1 MRFFPPLPPAA
12 FPPFLPISPVDATH
26 AGNEAAP
33 EVTATIETLDGSQDP
48 ITLHQV
54 HTDTTW
60 QKRGQL
66 ADPDRLS
73 FGVDPKKMTSTQFAI
88 NYATGEVT
96 LGTTLTTGKR
106 LTINY
111 WPVQA
116 AGNGFTDN
124 LQQTVVATVEGD
136 FIAQAAALAPPLVLA
151 QNTLMYSKGQTLLDF
166 LRTNVAHQHSFL
178 TGTMADKH
186 IEFTVDPKNNHPL
199 QPRDPRYQ
207 FMTAQPYA
215 SSSYGF
221 FQLTLLAFSRG
232 SKQVQLNQV
241 FNPGYS
247 SAQSCPIAACAPI
260 TPIYQLLTQPQTNF
274 DLAGKFHRLS
284 YGTFGPRAFCDM
296 TNSCNTALWQREWTQ
311 VMNFFNSDGNGYT
324 GFISDIV
331 KNGDNSFAP
340 QNPNP

>member
-1 MRFFPPLPPAA
+1 
-12 FPPFLPISPVDATH
+12 
-26 AGNEAAP
+26 
-33 EVTATIETLDGSQDP
+33 
-48 ITLHQV
+48 
-54 HTDTTW
+54 
-60 QKRGQL
+60 
-66 ADPDRLS
+66 
-73 FGVDPKKMTSTQFAI
+73 MTSTQFAI

-136 FIAQAAALAPPLVLA
+136 FIAQAPALAPPLVLA

-311 VMNFFNSDGNGYT
+311 VMNFFNSDGNGYM

-331 KNGDNSFAP
+331 KNGDSFFAP